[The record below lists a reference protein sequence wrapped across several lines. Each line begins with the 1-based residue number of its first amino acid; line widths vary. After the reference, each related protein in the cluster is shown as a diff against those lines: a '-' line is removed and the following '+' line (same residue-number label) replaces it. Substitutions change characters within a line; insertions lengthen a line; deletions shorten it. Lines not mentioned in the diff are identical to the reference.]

1 MLTHKGT
8 SSSPAAGQAG
18 ADRQIGPPPSHR
30 TCLLGTAHPR
40 ACCLHRGASTSKPRR
55 RGGAPEIAV
64 NLVTFKSHFSCTSVA
79 NVVCAFFFF
88 FSCYAVKAGG
98 SEGNGTALIP
108 GTQSISTQRISQNT
122 LCLSPA
128 PTRSNFPGSCR
139 PRRQLGSLPAPLG
152 PPGIHPARGGR
163 PGRLAG
169 NTAHFPLNPSSVPG
183 PGVY

>member
-55 RGGAPEIAV
+55 RGGAPAIAV

-88 FSCYAVKAGG
+88 FPVTPSRQGAVRGMAQPSFPEHSRSQLSGFQRTLSAYRRLQREVTFQEAAGPDG
-98 SEGNGTALIP
+98 S
-108 GTQSISTQRISQNT
+108 
-122 LCLSPA
+122 
-128 PTRSNFPGSCR
+128 
-139 PRRQLGSLPAPLG
+139 
-152 PPGIHPARGGR
+152 
-163 PGRLAG
+163 
-169 NTAHFPLNPSSVPG
+169 
-183 PGVY
+183 